1 MNLSAPFIY
10 KPVMTT
16 LVMLTVFVLGVIA
29 YFKLPVSDMPDV
41 AFPTITVTVQ
51 YPGANAELMANNV
64 ALPLE
69 QQFMQIEGLENVTS
83 QNTIGQTTVVLQFK
97 TTKSIVSASTDVQ
110 AAISRAQS
118 NLPPHLPNQPTYQ
131 TVNPADTP
139 IMYISFAS
147 DVMPQ
152 RKLYDYAN
160 TVVGQRISMIDGVS
174 QVVVYGSPYAI
185 RVQMDPNILTTLDLT
200 LEEVSQALQAGSP
213 VLPLGQFDGKT
224 RAPLINVNGQL
235 VDAAAYNDLII
246 AYRNGAPVRVEDLG
260 NAIDSVSN
268 DRLSVKLR
276 SKSEDLQ
283 TVIIAVQKQSGSNT
297 VWISEDVRA
306 LLESLKDDIPGTVS
320 MKILYDKANYIRAEV
335 RDVEFTL
342 IVAFILVVIVIFLYL
357 GRLADTIIPSIVLP
371 MSVIGTFIWMYYL
384 NFSLDE
390 LSLLALTLAIGF
402 IVDDAIVVLENIVR
416 IIEEGESP
424 WNAAIKGSQLI
435 SFTILSMSMTLIA
448 IFIPLVFMAGI
459 LGMVFR
465 EFSMTLIIVV
475 MVSGI
480 LSLTLTPMLC
490 SRFIPPHEKKEEN
503 QSPALAERL
512 NLWLLDWYK
521 PKLKW
526 MLDHPYVP
534 IFVGIFSLVGSYY
547 LMMHLPVDFIPNEDA
562 GFFTIYTQG
571 EQGTSSYEMIE
582 LQKAIEEILLKDP
595 AVHNLVS
602 VGAYPEY
609 RQGMVLVYL
618 KPRSKRRPVGEVI
631 QELYPKVNSIPG
643 LQAFIK
649 GVPMIDLSVGNTSKA
664 DYQYAIQ
671 GLDIK
676 AMYQAADQ
684 LYEKMRADKTFQSVS
699 SDMEQSTP
707 QVEIEI
713 LRDKASSLGITAK
726 SIENVFVYGF
736 SGNYI
741 NKLMTDINQY
751 QIILELLDKY
761 QADETTMS
769 QLYVRSNISGDLV
782 PLSSVTRWTE
792 DLGAQTINHIS
803 QFPSVTISFNLAPGI
818 SLSQGMKQL
827 KTYVKEIFPPGVKGS
842 NIGATLTFTQSIES
856 SAILLLFAIFVVYVI
871 LGILYESFIHPL
883 TVMSTLPPA
892 MFGGLLTLWI
902 FGMPLSLYSYLG
914 LILLLG
920 IVQKNGIMIVD
931 FALHNIREYG
941 ETPKKAIFDACVI
954 RFRPIMM
961 TTVAAIFGA
970 LPIAVGIGA
979 GGDARRPLGMVIMG
993 GLMFSQLLTLF
1004 LTPIIYLYM
1013 EKLNEHVGFKNKE
1026 PQPSST

>member
-16 LVMLTVFVLGVIA
+16 LVMLTVFVLGAIA
-29 YFKLPVSDMPDV
+29 YFKLPVSDMPEV

-118 NLPPHLPNQPTYQ
+118 NLPPNLPNQPTYQ

-174 QVVVYGSPYAI
+174 QVIVYGSPYAI
-185 RVQMDPNILTTLDLT
+185 RVQMDPNILATLDLT
-200 LEEVSQALQAGSP
+200 LEEVSNALKAGSP

-224 RAPLINVNGQL
+224 RAPLINVDGQL

-260 NAIDSVSN
+260 NAIDSMSN

-276 SKSEDLQ
+276 SKSEDLD
-283 TVIIAVQKQSGSNT
+283 TVIIAVQKQAGSNT

-306 LLESLKDDIPGTVS
+306 LLESLKNDIPGTVS
-320 MKILYDKANYIRAEV
+320 MKVLYDKANYIRAEV
-335 RDVEFTL
+335 HDVEFTL
-342 IVAFILVVIVIFLYL
+342 IVAFILVVIVIFFYL
-357 GRLADTIIPSIVLP
+357 GRLADTIIPSVVLP
-371 MSVIGTFIWMYYL
+371 MSVIGTFVWMYCL

-475 MVSGI
+475 MVSGV

-526 MLDHPYVP
+526 MLDHSYVP
-534 IFVGIFSLVGSYY
+534 VLVGVLSLVGSYY
-547 LMMHLPVDFIPNEDA
+547 LMTHLPVDFIPNEDA

-707 QVEIEI
+707 QVEIEV
-713 LRDKASSLGITAK
+713 LRDKASSLGITAQ

-818 SLSQGMKQL
+818 SLSQGMNQL
-827 KTYVKEIFPPGVKGS
+827 KTYVKEIFPPGVNGS

-1013 EKLNEHVGFKNKE
+1013 EKLNERVGFKNKE

>member
-1 MNLSAPFIY
+1 
-10 KPVMTT
+10 MTT
-16 LVMLTVFVLGVIA
+16 LTMLMVFVLGMIA
-29 YFKLPVSDMPDV
+29 YFKLPVSDMPDA
-41 AFPTITVTVQ
+41 AFPTITVTVN

-69 QQFMQIEGLENVTS
+69 QQFMQIEGLTNITS
-83 QNTIGQTTVVLQFK
+83 QNTIGQSTIVLQFK
-97 TTKSIVSASTDVQ
+97 TTRSIVGASTDVQ

-118 NLPPHLPNQPTYQ
+118 NLPPNLPNQPTYQ

-147 DVMPQ
+147 DIMPIQ
-152 RKLYDYAN
+152 KLYDYAN

-185 RVQMDPNILTTLDLT
+185 RVQMDPNILATIDLT
-200 LEEVSQALQAGSP
+200 LEEVSKALQEGSP

-224 RAPLINVNGQL
+224 RAPLIHVNGQL
-235 VDAAAYNDLII
+235 ENAAAYNDLII
-246 AYRNGAPVRVEDLG
+246 AYRDGAPVRVEDIG

-268 DRLSVKLR
+268 DRLSVKLL
-276 SKSEDLQ
+276 STKETLN

-297 VWISEDVRA
+297 VWVSNDVRA
-306 LLESLKDDIPGTVS
+306 LLDSLKDQIPGTVA
-320 MKILYDKANYIRAEV
+320 MEVLYDKANYIKEEV
-335 RDVEFTL
+335 WDVQFTL
-342 IVAFILVVIVIFLYL
+342 FVAFILVVIVIFFYL

-371 MSVIGTFIWMYYL
+371 MSVVGTFVWMYCL

-424 WNAAIKGSQLI
+424 WKAALQGSQLI

-448 IFIPLVFMAGI
+448 IFIPLVFMSGI
-459 LGMVFR
+459 LGLVFR
-465 EFSMTLIIVV
+465 EFSLTLILVV
-475 MVSGI
+475 MVSGM

-490 SRFIPPHEKKEEN
+490 SRFIPPHQPKEETDKV
-503 QSPALAERL
+503 PMAERL
-512 NLWLLDWYK
+512 NLWLLGWYK
-521 PKLKW
+521 PKLEW
-526 MLDHPYVP
+526 MLDHTYIP
-534 IFVGIFSLVGSYY
+534 ITVGFLSLFGSYY
-547 LMMHLPVDFIPNEDA
+547 LMMHLPIDFIPNEDA

-571 EQGTSSYEMIE
+571 NQGTSSYEMIE
-582 LQKAIEEILLKDP
+582 LHKEIENILLNDSD
-595 AVHNLVS
+595 VYNIVS
-602 VGAYPEY
+602 VAAYPEY
-609 RQGMVLVYL
+609 RQGVVFVYL
-618 KPRSKRRPVGEVI
+618 KPLKQRRPVNQII

-649 GVPMIDLSVGNTSKA
+649 GVPMIDLAVGNTSKA
-664 DYQYAIQ
+664 DYQFAIQ
-671 GLDIK
+671 GLDNK
-676 AMYQAADQ
+676 SMYAAADA
-684 LYEKMRADKTFQSVS
+684 LYQKMRADKLFQSVS

-713 LRDKASSLGITAK
+713 LRDKASSLGVTAK
-726 SIENVFVYGF
+726 SVENVFDFGF

-769 QLYVRSNISGDLV
+769 QLYVRSSISGDMV
-782 PLSSVTRWTE
+782 PLSSVTTWTE

-803 QFPSVTISFNLAPGI
+803 QFPSVTLSFNLAPGV
-818 SLSQGMKQL
+818 SLSEGMKRLQS
-827 KTYVKEIFPPGVKGS
+827 YVKEIFPPGVKGS
-842 NIGATLTFTQSIES
+842 NIGATQTFIESIES
-856 SAILLLFAIFVVYVI
+856 SAILLLFAVFVVYVI
-871 LGILYESFIHPL
+871 LGILYESFIHPI

-914 LILLLG
+914 LLLLLG

-970 LPIAVGIGA
+970 LPIAIGIGA

-993 GLMFSQLLTLF
+993 GLIFSQLLTLF

-1013 EKLNEHVGFKNKE
+1013 EKLNAHVGFKEVNVNA
-1026 PQPSST
+1026 